1 MKPIRKFTVRAVVP
15 GSLSALEELAGNLRW
30 SWHEPTRRLFEHID
44 PALWQSSRRDPVA
57 FLGEVDAAR
66 LDALAADDGYVAW
79 AERERAG
86 LREYLAEPRWFQSLG
101 TDAPRTVAYFSP
113 EFGIT
118 AALPQYSGG
127 LGILAG
133 DHLKAASDLGVPLI
147 GVGLF
152 YKAGYFAQ
160 SISPDG
166 WQQERYPVLDPDGLP
181 LAVLRRPDGAAVQV
195 TLALPED
202 RSLHARVWKAS
213 VGRITLLMLDTDI
226 SANDDEL
233 RSVTD
238 RLYGGGGEHRLL
250 QELLLGIGG
259 TRAVRAFT
267 DLSGV
272 PAPDVFH
279 MNEGHAGFLGLERI
293 ATYIADGLTFA
304 EALQL
309 VRAGTVFTTH
319 TPVPAGIDRF
329 DRALVERYLT
339 GSLLPG
345 VDPADAL
352 ALGVEPGADPETSA
366 FNMAVMGLR
375 LAQHANGV
383 SKLHGEVSRR
393 MFGDL
398 WPGFDVDE
406 VPITSITNG
415 VHAPTWTDPALLVL
429 AESTLGTGDTEHA
442 DWLSSALS
450 DGEFWAVKRRMRLQL
465 VEDARRRLAD
475 AWVEQHPGTQAPPW
489 VSRVLDPDTLTVG
502 FARRVPTYKR
512 LTLMLQDP
520 ERLKSILTQ
529 KKRPVQFVIAG
540 KSHPADDEG
549 KRLIQQLVQFA
560 QQPELR
566 ERIVFLPDY
575 DMGMA
580 EVLYPG
586 CDVWLNNPLRPL
598 EACGTSGMKAAMNG
612 ALNLSILDGW
622 WAEYAGDDYGWVI
635 PSADAAG
642 DAGERD
648 ALEAA
653 ALYELLEHRV
663 ATRYYERDGDGVP
676 VEWVRRVRQT
686 LTTLAPQL
694 GADRM
699 VKQYVEELYRPAA
712 GQAARVEADGARG
725 VRDLAAFDAR
735 VRKSWPK
742 VHVAHVESGGVES
755 PHVGDQLRLRAYVE
769 LDGLAPDDVA
779 VEVVYGRSRVD
790 ETMEGVRRAQLEPES
805 PDPSPAG
812 SGPRLYTG
820 TVVLDRA
827 GAFGYT
833 VRVVP
838 RHPLLRSAAEL
849 GLVAVA
855 G

>member
-15 GSLSALEELAGNLRW
+15 GSLSALEELAANLRW

-44 PALWQSSRRDPVA
+44 PELWRSSQRDPVA
-57 FLGEVDAAR
+57 FLGEVHPER
-66 LDALAADDGYVAW
+66 LSELAADGGYVEW
-79 AERERAG
+79 AERERAS

-101 TDAPRTVAYFSP
+101 AETPRTIAYFSP

-133 DHLKAASDLGVPLI
+133 DHLKAASDLGVPI
-147 GVGLF
+147 VGVGLF

-166 WQQERYPVLDPDGLP
+166 WQQERYPTLDPDGLP
-181 LAVLRRPDGAAVQV
+181 LSVLRSPDGTPVQV
-195 TLALPED
+195 SLALPD
-202 RSLHARVWKAS
+202 DASLHARVWKAS

-226 SANDDEL
+226 PANTDEL

-259 TRAVRAFT
+259 VRAVRAFT
-267 DLSGV
+267 ELSGT

-293 ATYIADGLTFA
+293 ATFIGEGLSFA

-329 DRALVERYLT
+329 DRALVERYLSS
-339 GSLLPG
+339 SLLPG

-352 ALGVEPGADPETSA
+352 ALGVEPGADPAVSA

-383 SKLHGEVSRR
+383 SKLHGQVSRR

-398 WPGFDVDE
+398 WPGFDADE

-415 VHAPTWTDPALLVL
+415 VHAPTWTDPALLGI
-429 AESTLGTGDTEHA
+429 AEATLGTGDTEHA
-442 DWLSSALS
+442 DWRSPALS
-450 DGEFWAVKRRMRLQL
+450 DGEFWSVKRRMRFQL
-465 VEDARRRLAD
+465 VEEARRRLA
-475 AWVEQHPGTQAPPW
+475 ASWTEQHPGSAVPTWISQ
-489 VSRVLDPDTLTVG
+489 VLDPDTLTVG

-520 ERLKSILTQ
+520 DRLTAILTNPE
-529 KKRPVQFVIAG
+529 RPVQFVIAG

-560 QQPELR
+560 QRPELR

-575 DMGMA
+575 DIGMA
-580 EVLYPG
+580 EILYPG

-653 ALYELLEHRV
+653 ALYDLLEHRV
-663 ATRYYERDGDGVP
+663 ATRYYDRDGDGVP
-676 VEWVRRVRQT
+676 LEWVRRVRVT
-686 LTTLAPQL
+686 LATLAPEL

-699 VKQYVEELYRPAA
+699 VREYVERLYRPAA
-712 GQAARVEADGARG
+712 EHANRVAAESARGARE
-725 VRDLAAFDAR
+725 LAAWSAK
-735 VRKSWPK
+735 VRAAWPG
-742 VHVAHVESGGVES
+742 VHVVHVESGGVEA
-755 PHVGDQLRLRAYVE
+755 PHVGDELHLRAYVE
-769 LDGLAPDDVA
+769 LDGLAPDDVT
-779 VEVVYGRSRVD
+779 VEVVYGRSRSGDVI
-790 ETMEGVRRAQLEPES
+790 EAARRAALH
-805 PDPSPAG
+805 PATDAPADATA
-812 SGPRLYTG
+812 GPRLYTG

-827 GAFGYT
+827 GGFGYT

-838 RHPLLRSAAEL
+838 RHPLLLSTAEL
-849 GLVAVA
+849 GLVATA